1 MTTKE
6 EELIQEERLVEGSE
20 QEESTE
26 EVEQIAN
33 IQEDS
38 DNIELPFTV
47 VHTPIEEQA
56 DGSLRTSEEEPAEEE
71 RPRVHSE
78 DDAITEVAETM
89 HIEPIDRDEQEENKP
104 TEELASTKE
113 AVEEMVAT
121 KKTKTQEVQEERK
134 DVKGCEV
141 EGETQAKDRK
151 GQQGNREKR
160 TRGDELKEKL
170 AEDEEMSIQAYRLI
184 LGHYWW
190 TQCSKFRATR
200 TVPKWWTIQF
210 SLPQTGELYKIYKE
224 RIEGTVDEETAGEA
238 EFITMTDREMKER
251 VIRWTKCGRKEEVD
265 QMFDITSE
273 IWVKALKDERIGG
286 MQGSIRDTVMIKAIK
301 RKLEIL
307 KSEKTEK
314 TGEEEAGK

>member
-1 MTTKE
+1 M
-6 EELIQEERLVEGSE
+6 
-20 QEESTE
+20 
-26 EVEQIAN
+26 
-33 IQEDS
+33 
-38 DNIELPFTV
+38 
-47 VHTPIEEQA
+47 
-56 DGSLRTSEEEPAEEE
+56 
-71 RPRVHSE
+71 
-78 DDAITEVAETM
+78 
-89 HIEPIDRDEQEENKP
+89 
-104 TEELASTKE
+104 
-113 AVEEMVAT
+113 AT

-170 AEDEEMSIQAYRLI
+170 AEDEKMSIQAYRLI

-273 IWVKALKDERIGG
+273 IWVKALKDERIGS